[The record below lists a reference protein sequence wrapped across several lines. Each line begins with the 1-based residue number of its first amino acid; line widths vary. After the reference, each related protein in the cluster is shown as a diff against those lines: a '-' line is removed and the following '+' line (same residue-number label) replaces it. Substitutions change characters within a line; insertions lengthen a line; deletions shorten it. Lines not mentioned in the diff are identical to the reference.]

1 MIWLPTLELLL
12 QILAILLCL
21 TVGVHIFRMAIILVS
36 YVAYNKSPGES
47 DLDWI
52 WCTKWWVTVLVIV
65 ILVQKL
71 LYDNDVP
78 LDMFPWLT
86 RGE

>member
-12 QILAILLCL
+12 QLLAILLCL
-21 TVGVHIFRMAIILVS
+21 LTGVHIFWTAVLILG
-36 YVAYNKSPGES
+36 YVLDDNLFGES
-47 DLDWI
+47 EHDWF
-52 WCTKWWVTVLVIV
+52 WRTKWWSTILVIV
-65 ILVQKL
+65 ILIQKL

-78 LDMFPWLT
+78 LDMFPWIT